1 MSVSPSYR
9 RVVADMCFTCSG
21 KYDNLTNGDVT
32 WVNSSIADATPKLT
46 YINDAGN
53 AIIKVD
59 NVCRFD

>member
-1 MSVSPSYR
+1 
-9 RVVADMCFTCSG
+9 MCFTCSG